1 MGKTGVIS
9 NKKLCRG
16 KVFGCVKDKITQI
29 PVLWVLSHPKHLSL
43 VTFIYYVSM
52 FIPQKKYARASIC
65 ENNNIRSGKMECSD
79 TIQMMGF
86 VEKVRSFFVL

>member
-43 VTFIYYVSM
+43 VTFTYYVSM
-52 FIPQKKYARASIC
+52 FIPQKNMLVRVSVKI
-65 ENNNIRSGKMECSD
+65 ITSGA
-79 TIQMMGF
+79 
-86 VEKVRSFFVL
+86 EKWNAAILYR

>member
-29 PVLWVLSHPKHLSL
+29 PVLWVLRK
-43 VTFIYYVSM
+43 I
-52 FIPQKKYARASIC
+52 
-65 ENNNIRSGKMECSD
+65 ECSD
-79 TIQMMGF
+79 TIQMMKK